1 MVNRYQTL
9 LLKPSKEN
17 KMIRWLWSKLV
28 VWGWDYSY
36 DAVDPNDS
44 SQYAPSIVLREDTS
58 IDLDDPIRFKV
69 QAVQG
74 GTLVETSWRDRKTDD
89 IDRKM
94 HIITPDQDL
103 AESIGKIVS
112 MELLRR

>member
-1 MVNRYQTL
+1 MIPRTWR
-9 LLKPSKEN
+9 LKLFN
-17 KMIRWLWSKLV
+17 WLGAGYITVEQDECNQPMGK
-28 VWGWDYSY
+28 
-36 DAVDPNDS
+36 
-44 SQYAPSIVLREDTS
+44 YAPITLREDHS

-74 GTLVETSWRDRKTDD
+74 GTIVETSWRDHKTDN

-103 AESIGKIVS
+103 SESIGKIVS